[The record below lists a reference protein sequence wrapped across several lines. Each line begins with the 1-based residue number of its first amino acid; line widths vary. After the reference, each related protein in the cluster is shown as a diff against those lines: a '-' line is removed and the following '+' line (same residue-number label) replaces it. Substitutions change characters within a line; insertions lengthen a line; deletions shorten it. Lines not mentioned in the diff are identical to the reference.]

1 MNEMPV
7 RTIVYRLLLAW
18 DTAWD
23 KYKGYL
29 EGVGALPGI
38 ALIEAAN
45 LMEEEQRKLGKQY
58 WLSKIR
64 SDINLAFRQAQNE
77 KWLTRVDVNWFL
89 LRKFGDGFLSVC
101 GEFAEPKIKEL
112 IKQHDAPDLWW
123 WIRTVEG
130 ESEATQLIRLLTEDR
145 KAPLG
150 FRPSESKA

>member
-1 MNEMPV
+1 MSEMPV

-23 KYKGYL
+23 KYKGYI

-45 LMEEEQRKLGKQY
+45 LAGEEQRKLGKQY

-64 SDINLAFRQAQNE
+64 SNINLAFRQAQSE
-77 KWLTRVDVNWFL
+77 RWLTKVDVNWFL
-89 LRKFGDGFLSVC
+89 LRKFGDAFLSVC
-101 GEFAEPKIKEL
+101 GEFAEPKIQEL
-112 IKQHDAPDLWW
+112 VTQHDAPDLWW

-130 ESEATQLIRLLTEDR
+130 ESEAAQLIRLLTEDR
-145 KAPLG
+145 KAPIG
-150 FRPSESKA
+150 FRPPEAKE

>member
-1 MNEMPV
+1 MSEMPV

-23 KYKGYL
+23 KYKGYI

-45 LMEEEQRKLGKQY
+45 LAGEEQRKLGKQY

-64 SDINLAFRQAQNE
+64 SNINLAFRQAQSE
-77 KWLTRVDVNWFL
+77 RWLTKVDVNWFL
-89 LRKFGDGFLSVC
+89 LRKFGDAFLSVC
-101 GEFAEPKIKEL
+101 GEFAEPKTQEL
-112 IKQHDAPDLWW
+112 VTQHDAPDLWW

-130 ESEATQLIRLLTEDR
+130 ESEAAQLIRLLTEDR
-145 KAPLG
+145 KAPIG
-150 FRPSESKA
+150 FRPPEAKE